1 MPLHCSKEKKR
12 KKKTKSLYSQKI
24 KEKENKNCLCP
35 KCPITKDITSFLS
48 KLSLISHVTHDYVTM
63 TDV

>member
-1 MPLHCSKEKKR
+1 MPPHRPKKKKR

-35 KCPITKDITSFLS
+35 KRPITLDLVGSFT
-48 KLSLISHVTHDYVTM
+48 KTDLIQYK
-63 TDV
+63 